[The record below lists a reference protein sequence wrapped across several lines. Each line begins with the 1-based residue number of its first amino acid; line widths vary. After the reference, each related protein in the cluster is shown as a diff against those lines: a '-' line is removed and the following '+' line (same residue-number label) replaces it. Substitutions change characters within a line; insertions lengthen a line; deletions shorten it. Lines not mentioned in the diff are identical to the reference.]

1 MSWSN
6 SMSILSL
13 QLYSVIT
20 TSGVGPV
27 QTDCEIAGGKSTSK
41 FAASG
46 DQLQLNY
53 GTAGDEYVILI
64 KSIE

>member
-1 MSWSN
+1 M
-6 SMSILSL
+6 
-13 QLYSVIT
+13 IT

-53 GTAGDEYVILI
+53 GTAGDEYVSLI